1 MAVSS
6 PIKMLDKRSVHVN
19 RLASRQGPP
28 KDGDG
33 GGGRGGG
40 MGGSAVIVG
49 IVAAVGILLTACVVF
64 YIMLRRWRVQGKK
77 PKYIPTKF
85 LKSKWQTWQPA
96 GKYKAVRNRELTSTN
111 TAYNGN
117 DIGGEAGTGAGVD
130 RNTSVRSVMTLPA
143 YSRTPKDTEQVIGR
157 EGERAGMDTVVE
169 FPETADEEETRRE
182 DQMESLYQIRLAR
195 RREIAERE
203 ERRRER
209 REARERG
216 DTARLEELRRESRQ
230 RANESTASLNGGVSV
245 SAATLIAEHQSRGRE
260 RRVSSVAYAALGEVR
275 HDGTRIRAN
284 SNDSERGGLLSGAA
298 PMGEAGGRPRLLSD
312 ATSLHSRERSN
323 SAVSVSTMGSDM
335 EPQPT
340 PGSTIPDDT
349 HRRQSD
355 EPQSGGTSNS
365 SPTAN
370 RFTPD
375 ESTGSDDIGESRIPL
390 PPDIGDVNQPPDYE
404 FLDWG
409 DAPSYEAAV
418 ARRAASNA
426 SRAAGI
432 PSRAPTNAS
441 VAPQLPQ
448 LNLPRIRVSGATE
461 PNTPVS
467 PEVQSA
473 SASNTGDTPISPV
486 ATTSMHTVVEHP
498 SMETTSNS
506 ADAHQN

>member
-6 PIKMLDKRSVHVN
+6 PIQPLEKRSIHVN
-19 RLASRQGPP
+19 RLSSRQGPP

-33 GGGRGGG
+33 GNGGGGG

-49 IVAAVGILLTACVVF
+49 VIAGVVLFITACVVF
-64 YIMLRRWRVQGKK
+64 YTMLRRWRVQGKK

-85 LKSKWQTWQPA
+85 LKSKWQTWQPG
-96 GKYKAVRNRELTSTN
+96 GKYKAVRNRDLSSTS

-117 DIGGEAGTGAGVD
+117 EIDAGAGTGAGVD
-130 RNTSVRSVMTLPA
+130 RNTSVRSVITLPA

-157 EGERAGMDTVVE
+157 EGERGGMDTVVE
-169 FPETADEEETRRE
+169 FPETAEEEETRRE

-216 DTARLEELRRESRQ
+216 DTARLEQLRRESRQ
-230 RANESTASLNGGVSV
+230 RANESTTSLNGGVSV

-260 RRVSSVAYAALGEVR
+260 RRVSSVAYASLGEVR

-298 PMGEAGGRPRLLSD
+298 PMGENDGRPRLLSD
-312 ATSLHSRERSN
+312 ATSTHSRGRSI
-323 SAVSVSTMGSDM
+323 SAVSVSTMGSDV

-340 PGSTIPDDT
+340 PGSTIPDDSN
-349 HRRQSD
+349 RRQSD

-375 ESTGSDDIGESRIPL
+375 ESTGSEDIGESRMPQ
-390 PPDIGDVNQPPDYE
+390 PPDIDDTSRPPDYE

-409 DAPSYEAAV
+409 DAPSYEAAI

-432 PSRAPTNAS
+432 PTRAPTDAS
-441 VAPQLPQ
+441 VPPQLPQ
-448 LNLPRIRVSGATE
+448 LNLPRISVSGATE

-467 PEVQSA
+467 PVVQPA
-473 SASNTGDTPISPV
+473 SASDTGDMPVSPV
-486 ATTSMHTVVEHP
+486 ATTSINTVVE
-498 SMETTSNS
+498 STTTETNSNPTT
-506 ADAHQN
+506 HTN